1 MFQFFFSGSNSGRFQ
16 RALQLQGCEKE
27 VVVVSVSC
35 LMVYSR
41 RSGLVEPV
49 LRRKGY
55 DLGSSGEG
63 EEEREAGNSVVKE
76 PGVMSVDSIAVYLV
90 A

>member
-1 MFQFFFSGSNSGRFQ
+1 
-16 RALQLQGCEKE
+16 
-27 VVVVSVSC
+27 
-35 LMVYSR
+35 MVYSR